1 MRAGALLRVTMLKF
15 LKVQPNFAGA
25 GFGAPHALTLDHQD
39 SAIDHQGRGST

>member
-1 MRAGALLRVTMLKF
+1 MRAGARLRVIMVKL

-25 GFGAPHALTLDHQD
+25 GFGYPMHNPYFQD